1 LFIFQGNL
9 NKVKE
14 IFEVLR
20 RDKIPFSAQSF
31 AAFFECIGRLPED
44 TTNFEVLKEYVGEMS
59 RKVI

>member
-14 IFEVLR
+14 IYEILR
-20 RDKIPFSAQSF
+20 RDRIPLSAQSF

-44 TTNFEVLKEYVGEMS
+44 ATNFEVLKEYVEEMS
-59 RKVI
+59 RKVM